1 MQLVVNQWVLD
12 ARNVKP
18 PNHLPP
24 AGPRS
29 QTASSQHC
37 VCALPRSHPSAL
49 PQRLIGHN
57 YTAEL
62 SLSQS
67 LHRGERDP
75 PMGPDLRHKATG
87 GGGCGTN
94 RVVSRGILAG
104 AGGCGGLLGSSWLEV
119 WQVPLSIPW
128 AVMDAI

>member
-37 VCALPRSHPSAL
+37 VCALPRSRPSAL

-87 GGGCGTN
+87 GVDVEPIGLCQEGYWQE
-94 RVVSRGILAG
+94 REVV
-104 AGGCGGLLGSSWLEV
+104 
-119 WQVPLSIPW
+119 
-128 AVMDAI
+128 AVC

>member
-37 VCALPRSHPSAL
+37 VCALPRSRPSAL

-62 SLSQS
+62 SLSQA

-87 GGGCGTN
+87 GWMWNQSGCVKRDVG
-94 RVVSRGILAG
+94 RSGRLWRFAR
-104 AGGCGGLLGSSWLEV
+104 L
-119 WQVPLSIPW
+119 
-128 AVMDAI
+128 